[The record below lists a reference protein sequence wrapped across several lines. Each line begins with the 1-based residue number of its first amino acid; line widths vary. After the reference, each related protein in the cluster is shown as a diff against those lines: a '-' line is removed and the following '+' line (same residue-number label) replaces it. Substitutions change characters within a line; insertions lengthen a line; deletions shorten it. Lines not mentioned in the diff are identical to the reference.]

1 MNNTDGIDHRSHM
14 MKAIEISLN
23 NIRKGGGPFGAVIV
37 KDGEV
42 IAHGANKVTVKNDPS
57 AHAEIE
63 VIREACEKLGTHD
76 LSGCVIYSSCE
87 PCPMCLAAIYWARL
101 DMLYY
106 AATKHDAAEA
116 GFRDDFIYEEISA
129 EIHNRRLTAVNM
141 LADEAR
147 KAFEEWRSFDGK
159 KEY

>member
-1 MNNTDGIDHRSHM
+1 MLQ
-14 MKAIEISLN
+14 AIELSVS
-23 NIRKGGGPFGAVIV
+23 NIREGGGPFGAVIV
-37 KDGEV
+37 KDGKV
-42 IAHGANKVTVKNDPS
+42 ISRGANRVTKKKDPS

-63 VIREACEKLGTHD
+63 AIREACEKLGTHD

-101 DMLYY
+101 DRLYF

-129 EIHNRRLTAVNM
+129 EIDKRKLTAVNM

-147 KAFEEWRSFDGK
+147 KAFEEWKLFDGK